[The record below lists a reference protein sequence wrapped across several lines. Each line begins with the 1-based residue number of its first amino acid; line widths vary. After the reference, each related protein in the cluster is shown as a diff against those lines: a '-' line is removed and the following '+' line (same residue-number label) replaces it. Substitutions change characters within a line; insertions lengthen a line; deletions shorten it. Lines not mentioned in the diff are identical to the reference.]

1 MNANQTRLVALDLD
15 GTLLDSSKRLSAR
28 NLRALERAAAAGI
41 EIVPTTGRFFGG
53 MPQEVRDLPFVRYA
67 ITVNGAQVFD
77 RAEGAVLSRA
87 EMDAGTAVSVMETL
101 DGFDAIYDCYQD
113 DWGWMT
119 ESMQAKAGL
128 YAPDA
133 HYLKMIRELRRP
145 VPDLKARLA
154 ARGAGVQKVMC
165 FARDPADLPAIRAAV
180 SARHPTLA
188 LTQSTPNN
196 VEINDA
202 LANKGEA
209 LRRLAS
215 ALGFGAAG
223 CMAFGDGLNDL
234 SMVRAAGT
242 GVAMANACPEVLAAA
257 DVVTLSNDDDGV
269 AAVLEKIVP
278 AP

>member
-1 MNANQTRLVALDLD
+1 
-15 GTLLDSSKRLSAR
+15 
-28 NLRALERAAAAGI
+28 
-41 EIVPTTGRFFGG
+41 
-53 MPQEVRDLPFVRYA
+53 
-67 ITVNGAQVFD
+67 
-77 RAEGAVLSRA
+77 
-87 EMDAGTAVSVMETL
+87 
-101 DGFDAIYDCYQD
+101 
-113 DWGWMT
+113 
-119 ESMQAKAGL
+119 
-128 YAPDA
+128 
-133 HYLKMIRELRRP
+133 
-145 VPDLKARLA
+145 
-154 ARGAGVQKVMC
+154 MC